1 MKINYLF
8 CIIIFITFSNH
19 IKASSSTSFSDT
31 LVDRLMKTFQYKEAV
46 DALNYKLKNTQ
57 PNEYEKQLYFNNQL
71 SLAYFRL
78 RSLDSAMICARK
90 SIQLSAMA
98 ADSGLISEAWR
109 VMSYSYNHHG
119 QLDSAVLYTQKM
131 LNYGERNGNKV
142 LVRNSLTSLATIM
155 NQNNR
160 PEEALNYFRETGVL
174 SKEIGDSTGYT
185 VALYNIGYT
194 YLHLHKPDSSL
205 YYLNQSLERSLK
217 EKHYDLSAWTY
228 ISISEAF
235 LSQNNFNK
243 WKESTVNLFN
253 LAREMKNGEFMT
265 HAYNRLLR
273 GLTKQGEYKEAILY
287 GNKAVEYLNTHP
299 FKSLQLSVDSG
310 MYVAYEAIGDY
321 ENALNFLKSFYSEK
335 YMLLNEI
342 QQEQLN
348 EIQVKLYVK
357 EKDLTIAEQKIELS
371 QKQKKVQ
378 ILMFLTVILI
388 LMLIGIFINKIKSSQ
403 FRKNLYKKEKYLEN
417 QVNETKQWL
426 AGTTLR
432 NSISQTIIGELSA
445 DAESIPVKQDIL
457 SPQSLLYA
465 ELREMVENQKLYL
478 NPELNLQMVIKL
490 LGTNKKY
497 LYEAISSNTDN
508 NFRNFVN
515 RYRVD
520 YAKRMIEENITQK
533 GEMNITELF
542 SFCGFSN
549 PTTFFRTFKTIT
561 GLTPKE
567 YAAEVKAEFKSEMIT

>member
-1 MKINYLF
+1 MKIIYFLCLIALF
-8 CIIIFITFSNH
+8 SFSNPSW
-19 IKASSSTSFSDT
+19 ALTGVTVSDT
-31 LVDRLMKTFQYKEAV
+31 LVERLMKNFQYKDAV
-46 DALNYKLKNTQ
+46 SALNKKLKNTQ
-57 PNEYEKQLYFNNQL
+57 SNDFEKQLYFNNQL